1 MAMGVKSTKADQNQ
15 FEDMNPNISD
25 EVDDWHHTKAVA
37 QDTRT
42 RTPSQPTSCWKSP
55 LRWRSVT

>member
-1 MAMGVKSTKADQNQ
+1 MGVKSTKADQNQ

-37 QDTRT
+37 QDTRMDCSMSQDMN
-42 RTPSQPTSCWKSP
+42 SQPTN
-55 LRWRSVT
+55 